1 MLALALQGIGGM
13 NSFAAGTLQTLRKE
27 GIKPDLISATS
38 GAILSAYYFLQK
50 DTNAIEKHYDEY
62 FKSEENGIPTFSKF
76 MQYASLGVPGKFSP
90 NYLNIMERFS
100 DNWPLLKSEEWI
112 NFCFPNKIYK
122 SEFPQQ
128 FFDDIANCFS
138 TNEEVGIIINA
149 YNAHNDQAV
158 LYVNERA
165 RALNPEL
172 TTNENFEVK
181 PITPDGVRACLQLL
195 QYGDFQGEYD
205 GAYQYNPV
213 LYPLVEA
220 DEIILVTVAPLGKSL
235 DSIDNLFDI
244 EDFKLKM
251 LFKNALYAELNEIS
265 RINKLIEYGNK
276 LVRPESE
283 NKPYK
288 EYKTIK
294 VQSIQ
299 PTIHRGLFEYFVE
312 TREFYEDGVSQ
323 AKKFIHDSLNKQTQI
338 ERV

>member
-13 NSFAAGTLQTLRKE
+13 NSFAAGALQTLRKE

-62 FKSEENGIPTFSKF
+62 FKSEENGIPTFFKF
-76 MQYASLGVPGKFSP
+76 MQYATLGVPDKFSP

-138 TNEEVGIIINA
+138 TDEE
-149 YNAHNDQAV
+149 V

-165 RALNPEL
+165 LDTMEL
-172 TTNENFEVK
+172 TKSGNFEVK

-195 QYGDFQGEYD
+195 QYGDFKGEYD

-213 LYPLVEA
+213 LSPLVAA

-235 DSIDNLFDI
+235 DPIDNFFDI

-251 LFKNALYAELNEIS
+251 LFKNALYAELNDIS

-283 NKPYK
+283 TKLYK
-288 EYKTIK
+288 EYKLIK
-294 VQSIQ
+294 VQTIQ
-299 PTIHRGLFEYFVE
+299 PTIHRGYFEYFVE
-312 TREFYEDGVSQ
+312 TPEF
-323 AKKFIHDSLNKQTQI
+323 
-338 ERV
+338 

>member
-13 NSFAAGTLQTLRKE
+13 NSFAAGALQTLRKE

-38 GAILSAYYFLQK
+38 GAILSAYYFLQE
-50 DTNAIEKHYDEY
+50 DPNAIEKHYDEY
-62 FKSEENGIPTFSKF
+62 FKSEENGIPTFFKF
-76 MQYASLGVPGKFSP
+76 MQYAYLGVPQKFSP
-90 NYLNIMERFS
+90 NYLNTFERLS
-100 DNWPLLKSEEWI
+100 DNWPFLKLEEWI

-128 FFDDIANCFS
+128 FFDDIAHCFS
-138 TNEEVGIIINA
+138 TNEEVGIIMNA
-149 YNAHNDQAV
+149 YNVNNDQAV

-165 RALNPEL
+165 LNTMEL
-172 TTNENFEVK
+172 TNRENFEVK

-195 QYGDFQGEYD
+195 QYGDFKGEYD

-213 LYPLVEA
+213 LSPLVVA

-235 DSIDNLFDI
+235 DPIDNFFDS
-244 EDFKLKM
+244 EDLKLKM
-251 LFKNALYAELNEIS
+251 LFKNALYAELNDIS

-288 EYKTIK
+288 EYKPIK
-294 VQSIQ
+294 VQTIQ

-323 AKKFIHDSLNKQTQI
+323 AKQFIGDSLIVK
-338 ERV
+338 

>member
-13 NSFAAGTLQTLRKE
+13 NSFAAGVLQTLRKE
-27 GIKPDLISATS
+27 GVKPDLISATS

-62 FKSEENGIPTFSKF
+62 FKSEENGIPTLFKF
-76 MQYASLGVPGKFSP
+76 MQYAYLGVPNKFSP
-90 NYLNIMERFS
+90 NYLNVIERLS
-100 DNWPLLKSEEWI
+100 DNWPFLRSEEWI

-138 TNEEVGIIINA
+138 TNEEVGIIMNA
-149 YNAHNDQAV
+149 YNVNNDQAV

-165 RALNPEL
+165 WDTMEL
-172 TTNENFEVK
+172 TKRGNFEVK

-195 QYGDFQGEYD
+195 QYGDYKGEYD

-213 LYPLVEA
+213 LSPLVVA
-220 DEIILVTVAPLGKSL
+220 DEIILATVAPLGKSL
-235 DSIDNLFDI
+235 DQIDNFFDI

-251 LFKNALYAELNEIS
+251 LFKNALYAELNDIS

-288 EYKTIK
+288 EYKSIK
-294 VQSIQ
+294 VQTIQ

-323 AKKFIHDSLNKQTQI
+323 AKKFIDDSLNKQIQI
-338 ERV
+338 ERG

>member
-13 NSFAAGTLQTLRKE
+13 NAFAAGVLQTLRKE
-27 GIKPDLISATS
+27 GVKPDLISATS
-38 GAILSAYYFLQK
+38 GAILSAYYLLQK
-50 DTNAIEKHYDEY
+50 DPNAIEKYYDEY
-62 FKSEENGIPTFSKF
+62 FKSEENGIPTFFKF
-76 MQYASLGVPGKFSP
+76 MQYAYLGIPKKFSP
-90 NYLNIMERFS
+90 NYLNAFERLS
-100 DNWPLLKSEEWI
+100 DNWPFLKLEEWI

-128 FFDDIANCFS
+128 FFDDIAHFFS
-138 TNEEVGIIINA
+138 TNEEVGIIMNA
-149 YNAHNDQAV
+149 YNVNNDQAV

-165 RALNPEL
+165 LNTMEL
-172 TTNENFEVK
+172 TKRENFEVK

-195 QYGDFQGEYD
+195 QYGDFKGEYD

-213 LYPLVEA
+213 LSPLVVA

-235 DSIDNLFDI
+235 DPIDNFFDI

-251 LFKNALYAELNEIS
+251 LFKNALYAELNDIS

-288 EYKTIK
+288 EYKPIK
-294 VQSIQ
+294 VQTIQ

-312 TREFYEDGVSQ
+312 TREFYEDGISQ
-323 AKKFIHDSLNKQTQI
+323 AKKFIDTPL
-338 ERV
+338 

>member
-13 NSFAAGTLQTLRKE
+13 NSFAAGVLQTLRKE
-27 GIKPDLISATS
+27 GIKPELISATS

-50 DTNAIEKHYDEY
+50 DPHAIEKHYDAY
-62 FKSEENGIPTFSKF
+62 FKSEENGIPTFFKF
-76 MQYASLGVPGKFSP
+76 MQYAYLGVPEKFSP
-90 NYLNIMERFS
+90 NYLNMFARFS
-100 DNWPLLKSEEWI
+100 DNWPFLKLEEWI

-128 FFDDIANCFS
+128 FFDDIANFFS
-138 TNEEVGIIINA
+138 TNEEVGIILNA
-149 YNAHNDQAV
+149 YNVNNDQAV

-165 RALNPEL
+165 LNTMEV
-172 TTNENFEVK
+172 TKKGNFEIK

-213 LYPLVEA
+213 LSPLVVA

-235 DSIDNLFDI
+235 SPIDNFFDV

-251 LFKNALYAELNEIS
+251 LFKNALYAELNDIS

-288 EYKTIK
+288 EYKPIK
-294 VQSIQ
+294 VQTIQ

-312 TREFYEDGVSQ
+312 TREFYADGVSQ
-323 AKKFIHDSLNKQTQI
+323 AKKFIGDSLIVN
-338 ERV
+338 

>member
-13 NSFAAGTLQTLRKE
+13 NSFAAGVLQTLRNE
-27 GIKPDLISATS
+27 GVKPDLISATS

-50 DTNAIEKHYDEY
+50 DSNAIGKHYDEY
-62 FKSEENGIPTFSKF
+62 FKSEENGIPTFFKF
-76 MQYASLGVPGKFSP
+76 MQYAYLGIPEKFSP
-90 NYLNIMERFS
+90 NYLNIFERLPYNGPFS
-100 DNWPLLKSEEWI
+100 TLEEWI
-112 NFCFPNKIYK
+112 NFYFPNKIYK

-128 FFDDIANCFS
+128 FFDDIANFFS
-138 TNEEVGIIINA
+138 TNEEVGIIMNA
-149 YNAHNDQAV
+149 YNVNNDQAV

-165 RALNPEL
+165 MNTIALNKS
-172 TTNENFEVK
+172 ENFEVK

-213 LYPLVEA
+213 LSPLVVA

-235 DSIDNLFDI
+235 DPIDNIFDI

-251 LFKNALYAELNEIS
+251 LFKNALYAELNGIS

-276 LVRPESE
+276 LVRPESA

-288 EYKTIK
+288 EYKPIK
-294 VQSIQ
+294 VQTIQ
-299 PTIHRGLFEYFVE
+299 PTIHRGFFEYFVE
-312 TREFYEDGVSQ
+312 TREFYQDGVFQ
-323 AKKFIHDSLNKQTQI
+323 AKKFMDDNLNK
-338 ERV
+338 